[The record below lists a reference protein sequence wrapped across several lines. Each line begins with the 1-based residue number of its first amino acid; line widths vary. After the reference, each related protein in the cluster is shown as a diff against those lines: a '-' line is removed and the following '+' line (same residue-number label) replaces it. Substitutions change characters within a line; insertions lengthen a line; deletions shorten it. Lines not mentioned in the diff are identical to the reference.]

1 MKGWRFPCISS
12 YEAFQS
18 ILYHMYFEIKVLKW
32 YFWWKPVGYKVI
44 LSWGSKWVQ
53 VSTSLLPKNIT
64 IPVAPLERWV
74 IFRIG
79 GGSGVALLGA
89 TERSPFCNLHSS
101 LDHPEDHWNFS
112 ASISWT
118 CQSKKTD
125 FSWFLEKRINCR
137 EREYL

>member
-1 MKGWRFPCISS
+1 MFENEGVKELIFLVETGWVL
-12 YEAFQS
+12 YE
-18 ILYHMYFEIKVLKW
+18 
-32 YFWWKPVGYKVI
+32 VI

-101 LDHPEDHWNFS
+101 LDHPEDH
-112 ASISWT
+112 
-118 CQSKKTD
+118 
-125 FSWFLEKRINCR
+125 
-137 EREYL
+137 